1 MRRWNLPQVNTKVMC
16 AVLTAAMVMTGFTA
30 CGGTTSAGTESAA
43 SESAEQKET
52 IVPESTTEQSTVEQ
66 SAATE
71 SGEEKVEFYLGQI
84 TAIDGNVI
92 SIALAEK
99 PEAPDGEAPTGEAH
113 SGEAPTGD
121 KPDGPAPDGNG
132 GAPNGEAPSGEK
144 PDGQAPDGNGGAP
157 NGEKPTGEAQD
168 GQKPEKDMLD
178 EMTLTLSGDTMTITV
193 NDDTIITI
201 DGADATLDDLQVG
214 DTVSFFLDGEVVTS
228 LSVGMPEPAQPGQP
242 MQVSQNPCHFFR
254 RLGSGFLQPGL
265 YDTDTTGNDEGT
277 EIFIVSIGLRTFQKA
292 ESALFDLVLQ
302 AVNEGEISMGTDHDS
317 GEISVTV

>member
-30 CGGTTSAGTESAA
+30 CGGTTSAGTESVA

-52 IVPESTTEQSTVEQ
+52 IAPESTTE
-66 SAATE
+66 SAE
-71 SGEEKVEFYLGQI
+71 SGEEKVESYLGQI

-99 PEAPDGEAPTGEAH
+99 PEAPNGEAPT
-113 SGEAPTGD
+113 
-121 KPDGPAPDGNG
+121 
-132 GAPNGEAPSGEK
+132 GEAPSGEK

-157 NGEKPTGEAQD
+157 NGEAPNGQAPDGNGSAPNGEAPN

-201 DGADATLDDLQVG
+201 DGEDATLDELQVA
-214 DTVSFFLDGEVVTS
+214 DTVSFFLDGEIVTS
-228 LSVGMPEPAQPGQP
+228 LSVGMPEPTQP
-242 MQVSQNPCHFFR
+242 MQAPEQN
-254 RLGSGFLQPGL
+254 
-265 YDTDTTGNDEGT
+265 
-277 EIFIVSIGLRTFQKA
+277 
-292 ESALFDLVLQ
+292 
-302 AVNEGEISMGTDHDS
+302 
-317 GEISVTV
+317 

>member
-1 MRRWNLPQVNTKVMC
+1 MNTKVMC

-66 SAATE
+66 SVATE
-71 SGEEKVEFYLGQI
+71 SGEEKVESYLGQI

-99 PEAPDGEAPTGEAH
+99 PEAPDG
-113 SGEAPTGD
+113 
-121 KPDGPAPDGNG
+121 
-132 GAPNGEAPSGEK
+132 
-144 PDGQAPDGNGGAP
+144 
-157 NGEKPTGEAQD
+157 
-168 GQKPEKDMLD
+168 QKPEKDMFD

-201 DGADATLDDLQVG
+201 DGTDATPDDLQVG

-228 LSVGMPEPAQPGQP
+228 LSVGMPEPTQPGRS
-242 MQVSQNPCHFFR
+242 MQAP
-254 RLGSGFLQPGL
+254 
-265 YDTDTTGNDEGT
+265 E
-277 EIFIVSIGLRTFQKA
+277 QK
-292 ESALFDLVLQ
+292 
-302 AVNEGEISMGTDHDS
+302 
-317 GEISVTV
+317 

>member
-52 IVPESTTEQSTVEQ
+52 IAPESTTEQNTVEQ
-66 SAATE
+66 SVATE
-71 SGEEKVEFYLGQI
+71 SGEEKVESYLGQI

-99 PEAPDGEAPTGEAH
+99 PETPDGEASIGEGP
-113 SGEAPTGD
+113 SGEAP
-121 KPDGPAPDGNG
+121 
-132 GAPNGEAPSGEK
+132 
-144 PDGQAPDGNGGAP
+144 
-157 NGEKPTGEAQD
+157 D

-193 NDDTIITI
+193 NDDTTITI
-201 DGADATLDDLQVG
+201 DGTDATPDDLQVG

-242 MQVSQNPCHFFR
+242 MQAP
-254 RLGSGFLQPGL
+254 
-265 YDTDTTGNDEGT
+265 E
-277 EIFIVSIGLRTFQKA
+277 QK
-292 ESALFDLVLQ
+292 
-302 AVNEGEISMGTDHDS
+302 
-317 GEISVTV
+317 

>member
-30 CGGTTSAGTESAA
+30 CGGTTSASTESAT

-52 IVPESTTEQSTVEQ
+52 IAPESTTEQST
-66 SAATE
+66 E
-71 SGEEKVEFYLGQI
+71 SGEEKVESYLGQI

-99 PEAPDGEAPTGEAH
+99 PEAPT
-113 SGEAPTGD
+113 GEAPTGD
-121 KPDGPAPDGNG
+121 
-132 GAPNGEAPSGEK
+132 K

-157 NGEKPTGEAQD
+157 NGQAPNGEAPD

-193 NDDTIITI
+193 NGDTIITI

-214 DTVSFFLDGEVVTS
+214 DTVSFFLDGEIVTS
-228 LSVGMPEPAQPGQP
+228 LSVGMPEPTQSGQP
-242 MQVSQNPCHFFR
+242 MQAP
-254 RLGSGFLQPGL
+254 
-265 YDTDTTGNDEGT
+265 E
-277 EIFIVSIGLRTFQKA
+277 QK
-292 ESALFDLVLQ
+292 
-302 AVNEGEISMGTDHDS
+302 
-317 GEISVTV
+317 

>member
-30 CGGTTSAGTESAA
+30 CGGTTSAGTESVA

-52 IVPESTTEQSTVEQ
+52 IAPESTTEG
-66 SAATE
+66 TE
-71 SGEEKVEFYLGQI
+71 SGEEKVESYLGQI

-99 PEAPDGEAPTGEAH
+99 PEAPNGEAPT
-113 SGEAPTGD
+113 
-121 KPDGPAPDGNG
+121 
-132 GAPNGEAPSGEK
+132 GEAPSGEK

-157 NGEKPTGEAQD
+157 NGEAPTGEAPNGEAPN

-228 LSVGMPEPAQPGQP
+228 LSVGMLEPTQSKQAPE
-242 MQVSQNPCHFFR
+242 
-254 RLGSGFLQPGL
+254 
-265 YDTDTTGNDEGT
+265 
-277 EIFIVSIGLRTFQKA
+277 QK
-292 ESALFDLVLQ
+292 
-302 AVNEGEISMGTDHDS
+302 
-317 GEISVTV
+317 

>member
-30 CGGTTSAGTESAA
+30 CGGTTSAGTESVA

-52 IVPESTTEQSTVEQ
+52 IAPESTTEQGTVEQ
-66 SAATE
+66 NAATE
-71 SGEEKVEFYLGQI
+71 SGEEKVESYLGQI

-99 PEAPDGEAPTGEAH
+99 PEAPDGEAPTG
-113 SGEAPTGD
+113 D
-121 KPDGPAPDGNG
+121 KPDGPAPDG
-132 GAPNGEAPSGEK
+132 
-144 PDGQAPDGNGGAP
+144 
-157 NGEKPTGEAQD
+157 EKPTGEAPD

-214 DTVSFFLDGEVVTS
+214 DTVSFFLDGDIVTS
-228 LSVGMPEPAQPGQP
+228 LSVGMPEPTQPKQS
-242 MQVSQNPCHFFR
+242 MQAP
-254 RLGSGFLQPGL
+254 
-265 YDTDTTGNDEGT
+265 E
-277 EIFIVSIGLRTFQKA
+277 QK
-292 ESALFDLVLQ
+292 
-302 AVNEGEISMGTDHDS
+302 
-317 GEISVTV
+317 

>member
-52 IVPESTTEQSTVEQ
+52 IAPESTTEQSTVEQ
-66 SAATE
+66 STATE
-71 SGEEKVEFYLGQI
+71 SGEEKVESYLGQI

-99 PEAPDGEAPTGEAH
+99 PEAPDGEAP
-113 SGEAPTGD
+113 
-121 KPDGPAPDGNG
+121 N
-132 GAPNGEAPSGEK
+132 GEK
-144 PDGQAPDGNGGAP
+144 PDGQAPDGNGGTP
-157 NGEKPTGEAQD
+157 NGEAPAGEVPSGEAPD

-201 DGADATLDDLQVG
+201 DGANATLDDLQVG

-228 LSVGMPEPAQPGQP
+228 LSVGMPEPTQPGRS
-242 MQVSQNPCHFFR
+242 MQAP
-254 RLGSGFLQPGL
+254 
-265 YDTDTTGNDEGT
+265 E
-277 EIFIVSIGLRTFQKA
+277 QK
-292 ESALFDLVLQ
+292 
-302 AVNEGEISMGTDHDS
+302 
-317 GEISVTV
+317 

>member
-16 AVLTAAMVMTGFTA
+16 AALTAAMVMTGFTA

-52 IVPESTTEQSTVEQ
+52 IAPESTTEQNTVEQ
-66 SAATE
+66 SVATE
-71 SGEEKVEFYLGQI
+71 SGEEKVESYLGQI

-99 PEAPDGEAPTGEAH
+99 PEAPDGEAP
-113 SGEAPTGD
+113 
-121 KPDGPAPDGNG
+121 N
-132 GAPNGEAPSGEK
+132 GEK
-144 PDGQAPDGNGGAP
+144 PDGQAPDGNGGTP
-157 NGEKPTGEAQD
+157 NGEAPAGEVPSGEAPD

-201 DGADATLDDLQVG
+201 DGADATPDDLQVG

-228 LSVGMPEPAQPGQP
+228 LSVGMPEPTQPGRS
-242 MQVSQNPCHFFR
+242 MQAP
-254 RLGSGFLQPGL
+254 
-265 YDTDTTGNDEGT
+265 E
-277 EIFIVSIGLRTFQKA
+277 QK
-292 ESALFDLVLQ
+292 
-302 AVNEGEISMGTDHDS
+302 
-317 GEISVTV
+317 

>member
-52 IVPESTTEQSTVEQ
+52 IAPESTTEQSTLEK
-66 SAATE
+66 S
-71 SGEEKVEFYLGQI
+71 EEKVESYLGQI

-99 PEAPDGEAPTGEAH
+99 PEAPDGEAP
-113 SGEAPTGD
+113 
-121 KPDGPAPDGNG
+121 N
-132 GAPNGEAPSGEK
+132 GEK
-144 PDGQAPDGNGGAP
+144 PDGQALD
-157 NGEKPTGEAQD
+157 GEKPTGEAPD

-201 DGADATLDDLQVG
+201 DGTDATLDDLQVG

-228 LSVGMPEPAQPGQP
+228 LSVGMPEPTQS
-242 MQVSQNPCHFFR
+242 MQAPK
-254 RLGSGFLQPGL
+254 
-265 YDTDTTGNDEGT
+265 
-277 EIFIVSIGLRTFQKA
+277 QK
-292 ESALFDLVLQ
+292 
-302 AVNEGEISMGTDHDS
+302 
-317 GEISVTV
+317 

>member
-52 IVPESTTEQSTVEQ
+52 IAPESTTEQGTVEQ
-66 SAATE
+66 NAVTE
-71 SGEEKVEFYLGQI
+71 SGEEKVESYLGQI

-99 PEAPDGEAPTGEAH
+99 PETPDGEAPR
-113 SGEAPTGD
+113 GD
-121 KPDGPAPDGNG
+121 
-132 GAPNGEAPSGEK
+132 K
-144 PDGQAPDGNGGAP
+144 PDGQAPDG
-157 NGEKPTGEAQD
+157 EKPTGEAPD
-168 GQKPEKDMLD
+168 GQKLEKDMLD

-201 DGADATLDDLQVG
+201 DGTDATPDDLQVG

-228 LSVGMPEPAQPGQP
+228 LSVGMPEPTQPGRS
-242 MQVSQNPCHFFR
+242 MQAP
-254 RLGSGFLQPGL
+254 
-265 YDTDTTGNDEGT
+265 E
-277 EIFIVSIGLRTFQKA
+277 QK
-292 ESALFDLVLQ
+292 
-302 AVNEGEISMGTDHDS
+302 
-317 GEISVTV
+317 

>member
-52 IVPESTTEQSTVEQ
+52 IVSESTTEQSTTEQ
-66 SAATE
+66 SALE
-71 SGEEKVEFYLGQI
+71 KSEEKVESYLGQI

-99 PEAPDGEAPTGEAH
+99 PEAPDGEAP
-113 SGEAPTGD
+113 
-121 KPDGPAPDGNG
+121 
-132 GAPNGEAPSGEK
+132 NGEKSDA
-144 PDGQAPDGNGGAP
+144 QAPD
-157 NGEKPTGEAQD
+157 GEKPTGEAPD

-201 DGADATLDDLQVG
+201 DGTDATPDDLQVG

-228 LSVGMPEPAQPGQP
+228 LSVGMPEPTQS
-242 MQVSQNPCHFFR
+242 MQAP
-254 RLGSGFLQPGL
+254 
-265 YDTDTTGNDEGT
+265 E
-277 EIFIVSIGLRTFQKA
+277 QK
-292 ESALFDLVLQ
+292 
-302 AVNEGEISMGTDHDS
+302 
-317 GEISVTV
+317 

>member
-52 IVPESTTEQSTVEQ
+52 IAPESTTEQSTVEQ
-66 SAATE
+66 NAATE
-71 SGEEKVEFYLGQI
+71 SGEEKVESYLGQI

-99 PEAPDGEAPTGEAH
+99 PEAPDGEAPTGEKPDGEAPAGEVP
-113 SGEAPTGD
+113 SGEAP
-121 KPDGPAPDGNG
+121 
-132 GAPNGEAPSGEK
+132 
-144 PDGQAPDGNGGAP
+144 
-157 NGEKPTGEAQD
+157 D

-201 DGADATLDDLQVG
+201 DGANATLDDLHVG

-228 LSVGMPEPAQPGQP
+228 LSVGMPEPTQSKQP
-242 MQVSQNPCHFFR
+242 MQAP
-254 RLGSGFLQPGL
+254 
-265 YDTDTTGNDEGT
+265 E
-277 EIFIVSIGLRTFQKA
+277 QK
-292 ESALFDLVLQ
+292 
-302 AVNEGEISMGTDHDS
+302 
-317 GEISVTV
+317 

>member
-30 CGGTTSAGTESAA
+30 CGGTTSAGTESVA

-52 IVPESTTEQSTVEQ
+52 IAPESTLEKS
-66 SAATE
+66 
-71 SGEEKVEFYLGQI
+71 EEKVESYLGQI

-92 SIALAEK
+92 SISLAEK
-99 PEAPDGEAPTGEAH
+99 PEAPDE
-113 SGEAPTGD
+113 EAPTGD
-121 KPDGPAPDGNG
+121 KPDGPAPDG
-132 GAPNGEAPSGEK
+132 
-144 PDGQAPDGNGGAP
+144 
-157 NGEKPTGEAQD
+157 EKPTGEVPSGEAPD

-228 LSVGMPEPAQPGQP
+228 LSVGMPELTQSKQS
-242 MQVSQNPCHFFR
+242 MQAP
-254 RLGSGFLQPGL
+254 
-265 YDTDTTGNDEGT
+265 E
-277 EIFIVSIGLRTFQKA
+277 QK
-292 ESALFDLVLQ
+292 
-302 AVNEGEISMGTDHDS
+302 
-317 GEISVTV
+317 